1 MLVPEL
7 KADSSVVMC
16 WAPRGGGAIPAPDPA
31 VVWAR
36 AGYKAVWHF
45 ASAGAS
51 MPNSAFGSMPMTP
64 VNAAAVS
71 NVAGKVGQALSKGTT
86 VSSPDYYVHN
96 VPGAGPYSVSFWMKI
111 PNLTAS
117 DFYQPVQKGV
127 WQNGWLLEVR
137 NNVTQPRICYNS
149 YWTAASGSVD
159 MREWHYFAFSYLSN
173 QASFYY
179 DGTYQEL
186 TWGGVSANPARF
198 TLTANGIC
206 TEQFDEVRVRAGTTS
221 SARQGVEI
229 ANMTDPAFL
238 SFEILRDSGL
248 VIYCR

>member
-1 MLVPEL
+1 
-7 KADSSVVMC
+7 
-16 WAPRGGGAIPAPDPA
+16 
-31 VVWAR
+31 
-36 AGYKAVWHF
+36 
-45 ASAGAS
+45 

-64 VNAAAVS
+64 VDAAAVS
-71 NVAGKVGQALSKGTT
+71 NAAGKVGQALSKGTT

-117 DFYQPVQKGV
+117 DYYVPIQKGE
-127 WQNGWLLEVR
+127 WMNGWMLQAR
-137 NNVTQPRICYNS
+137 NNIYKPRACYNS
-149 YWTAASGSVD
+149 YWTDTSGSVD

-186 TWGGVSANPARF
+186 KWGGVSANPAAFLLCNNVGR
-198 TLTANGIC
+198 

-221 SARQGVEI
+221 SARQSVEI

-238 SFEILRDSGL
+238 SFEILRGSGL